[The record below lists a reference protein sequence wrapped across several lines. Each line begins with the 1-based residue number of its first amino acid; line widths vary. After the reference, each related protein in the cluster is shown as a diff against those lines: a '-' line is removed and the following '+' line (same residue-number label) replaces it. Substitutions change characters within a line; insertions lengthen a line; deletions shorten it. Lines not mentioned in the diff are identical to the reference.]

1 MSQNHS
7 LMVKKFHPDAIIPT
21 YAHNNDAG
29 CDFTTPESITVPA
42 RGRMMIPTGIGMAIP
57 DGYMLRISDK
67 SGLASKGLHTMG
79 GIVDAGYRG
88 EINVIIYNTT
98 DSDYLFESGH
108 KIAQGIIQPI
118 VHGEFELVSE
128 LDEGLRGDN
137 GFGSTGK

>member
-1 MSQNHS
+1 MITN
-7 LMVKKFHPDAIIPT
+7 KTIPIIKFHPDAIIPT

-29 CDFTTPESITVPA
+29 CDFTTPESVTVPA

-57 DGYMLRISDK
+57 DEYMLRISDK

>member
-1 MSQNHS
+1 MITN
-7 LMVKKFHPDAIIPT
+7 KTIPIIKFHPDAIIPT

-42 RGRMMIPTGIGMAIP
+42 RGRIMIPTGIGMAIP

-98 DSDYLFESGH
+98 DTDYIFEAGN

-118 VHGEFELVSE
+118 VHGELELVSE
-128 LDEGLRGDN
+128 LDDSLRGDN

>member
-1 MSQNHS
+1 MITN
-7 LMVKKFHPDAIIPT
+7 KTIPIIKFHPDAIIPT

-42 RGRMMIPTGIGMAIP
+42 RGRIMIPTGIGMAIP

-98 DSDYLFESGH
+98 DSDYEFMAGH

-128 LDEGLRGDN
+128 LDDSLRGDN

>member
-1 MSQNHS
+1 MIINKTIP
-7 LMVKKFHPDAIIPT
+7 VIKFHPDAIIPT

-29 CDFTTPESITVPA
+29 CDFTTPESVPVPD
-42 RGRMMIPTGIGMAIP
+42 RGGLMILTGIGMAIP
-57 DGYMLRISDK
+57 GEYMLRISDK

>member
-1 MSQNHS
+1 MIYTQSIA
-7 LMVKKFHPDAIIPT
+7 VKKFHPHAIIPN
-21 YAHNNDAG
+21 YAHDNDAG

-42 RGRMMIPTGIGMAIP
+42 RGRIMIPTGIGMSIP

-67 SGLASKGLHTMG
+67 SGLASRGLHTMG

-98 DSDYLFESGH
+98 DTDYIFEAGN

-118 VHGEFELVSE
+118 VHGAFTLVSE
-128 LDEGLRGDN
+128 LDDSLRGDN

>member
-1 MSQNHS
+1 MITN
-7 LMVKKFHPDAIIPT
+7 KTIPIIKFHPDAIIPT

-29 CDFTTPESITVPA
+29 CDFTTPESVTVPA
-42 RGRMMIPTGIGMAIP
+42 RGRLMIPTGIGMAIP
-57 DGYMLRISDK
+57 DEYMLRISDK

>member
-1 MSQNHS
+1 MITNKTIP
-7 LMVKKFHPDAIIPT
+7 VIKFHQDAIIPT

-57 DGYMLRISDK
+57 DEYMLRISDK

>member
-1 MSQNHS
+1 MITN
-7 LMVKKFHPDAIIPT
+7 KTIPIIKFHPDAIIPT

-137 GFGSTGK
+137 GFGSTGV